1 MEKLDLNEVVEAALH
16 LHESKDKNFLG
27 RAIFPWSKADVLNL
41 NNRIYPLPI
50 LSKAV
55 ENLDKEIKKA
65 NVAGNIEHPGGIH
78 SRLDKVSHV
87 LEKVWMKSGRALAQ
101 IRILNT
107 TAGRDTM
114 TLIKSGVK
122 VGASSR
128 GIGEVGYGRKIQPG
142 LVIKSIDLVSA
153 PSFGKDAQIT
163 QANIIESYT
172 PTKMDEAFF
181 SLRDELSTAVK
192 EKFGKDYWIVDF
204 SPNEVVFRK
213 SDSTEDEYQKISYR
227 IKGGKEIELTGD
239 SETVERKI
247 QYEDKMKE
255 EERLLRGRYY
265 LAIVESK
272 YKGSFEDFK
281 KQNQIETKIMAPNE
295 MEEASIQK
303 RHEEAA
309 SSGYSGSL
317 QDYKKLLAESKHN
330 TPQTSSEQRRFYEA
344 QEAGFMGTFKEWK
357 EAIKKGE
364 EKDLMEAALARP
376 TIFEKLKEAVEY
388 TRREILEELTQKE
401 QLKLYNEDKEKGEF
415 EGSFVDWLQLKKIEE
430 EEHQKKELRALE
442 ELTNKP
448 QC

>member
-1 MEKLDLNEVVEAALH
+1 MEKLHEIYESLFR
-16 LHESKDKNFLG
+16 LHESKDKNFLA
-27 RAIFPWSKADVLNL
+27 RIIFPWSRADVLNL
-41 NNRIYPLPI
+41 NNRIYPKEV
-50 LSKAV
+50 LSTAV

-65 NVAGNIEHPGGIH
+65 NVAGTIEHPGGIH

-163 QANIIESYT
+163 QANIIESWV
-172 PTKMDEAFF
+172 PTELDEAFF
-181 SLRDELSTAVK
+181 SLRDSLSTAIKK
-192 EKFGKDYWIVDF
+192 EFGKEHWLVDF
-204 SPNEVVFRK
+204 SNKEAVFRK
-213 SDSTEDEYQKISYR
+213 DGDTEENYKKISYR
-227 IKGGKEIELTGD
+227 IKNNEIEIVGD
-239 SETVERKI
+239 SETVKKKI
-247 QYEDKMKE
+247 QDEDKMKK

-272 YKGSFEDFK
+272 YKGSFEEFK
-281 KQNQIETKIMAPNE
+281 NGRQTKTKIPDEE
-295 MEEASIQK
+295 MSEDSIKKKHQ
-303 RHEEAA
+303 EAA
-309 SSGYSGSL
+309 DSGYSGSL

-330 TPQTSSEQRRFYEA
+330 TPQNLSEQKRFYEA
-344 QEAGFMGTFKEWK
+344 QDAGFPGTLIEYRKQMQLA
-357 EAIKKGE
+357 EA
-364 EKDLMEAALARP
+364 ARP
-376 TIFEKLKEAVEY
+376 TVLEKLSEVVEH
-388 TRREILEELTQKE
+388 TRREILEELPRKE
-401 QLKLYNEDKEKGEF
+401 QIKLYIEDKEKGEF
-415 EGSFVDWLQLKKIEE
+415 EGSFVEWLQLKKTEE
-430 EEHQKKELRALE
+430 EEHQKKELKALE